1 MNCDV
6 KLACALTEALIKDK
20 NSEEIA
26 RLQITLQTVC
36 SLLASELACRKTKDS
51 IATREGSPRQ

>member
-36 SLLASELACRKTKDS
+36 SLLASELACRKTKGS

>member
-36 SLLASELACRKTKDS
+36 SLLASELACRKTKAS